1 MAFCQTAARLSNSAK
16 SVKRPQS
23 KLWVARQYR
32 DPYVQ
37 KRLSDPAAYRSRS
50 AFKLLEID
58 ERYRFLTEKDVN
70 VVVDLGAAP
79 GGWSQVVAGKFG
91 WSPTVPQIS
100 YSSRSAG
107 SKSEDSESLWS
118 DSALPLVKKPKMK
131 GRITNPKLD
140 EFDPLNI
147 DDLDL
152 SASHYP
158 GQTGRGTII
167 AVDLLNILPI
177 PGVQTVMGDFLLE
190 GTERVI
196 RGLLFNANSQ
206 QAKADVI
213 LSDMAANTSGND
225 AHDSES
231 SLEICEAVF
240 DFATR
245 NLRAADSVGRRKGGV
260 LLMKFFAHPLLD
272 KFREE
277 KLQPKFYKVF
287 CVKPPSSRAASSEA
301 YFLCQGWNP

>member
-1 MAFCQTAARLSNSAK
+1 MVFCRTAARLSNSAK

-23 KLWVARQYR
+23 KSWVARQYR

-37 KRLSDPAAYRSRS
+37 KRLRDPAAYRSRS
-50 AFKLLEID
+50 AFKLLEMD
-58 ERYRFLTEKDVN
+58 KRHQFLNEKDVN

-91 WSPTVPQIS
+91 WSPTIPQIS
-100 YSSRSAG
+100 RSLRGHAEEKSSNP
-107 SKSEDSESLWS
+107 ESLWS
-118 DSALPLVKKPKMK
+118 DTALLPLVKEPKLKRK
-131 GRITNPKLD
+131 GTNPTND

-147 DDLDL
+147 DNLDL
-152 SASHYP
+152 SPHP
-158 GQTGRGTII
+158 GRGTII

-177 PGVQTVMGDFLLE
+177 LGVQTIMGDFLE
-190 GTERVI
+190 KGTEKI
-196 RGLLFNANSQ
+196 ICGLLSNANNRQ
-206 QAKADVI
+206 PKADVI

-225 AHDSES
+225 AHDSQS
-231 SLEICEAVF
+231 SLEICEGVF

-245 NLRAADSVGRRKGGV
+245 NLRTADSVGRRKGGV
-260 LLMKFFAHPLLD
+260 LLIKFFAHPLLD

-277 KLQPKFYKVF
+277 KLQPNFYKVF
-287 CVKPPSSRAASSEA
+287 CIKPPSSRAASSEA

>member
-1 MAFCQTAARLSNSAK
+1 M
-16 SVKRPQS
+16 
-23 KLWVARQYR
+23 
-32 DPYVQ
+32 Q

-58 ERYRFLTEKDVN
+58 ERHQFLTERDVN

-91 WSPTVPQIS
+91 WNSEIPH
-100 YSSRSAG
+100 SSRDIAKG
-107 SKSEDSESLWS
+107 KGLKPEGLESLWS
-118 DSALPLVKKPKMK
+118 DSCSLPPPVKEPKLK
-131 GRITNPKLD
+131 RKDTSPTLD

-147 DDLDL
+147 DNLD
-152 SASHYP
+152 SNPHS
-158 GQTGRGTII
+158 GQMGRGSII

-177 PGVQTVMGDFLLE
+177 PGVQTVMGDFLAE
-190 GTERVI
+190 GTEQII
-196 RGLLFNANSQ
+196 RGLLFNANNR

-225 AHDSES
+225 AHDSQS

-245 NLRAADSVGRRKGGV
+245 NLRTANSTGRRKGGV
-260 LLMKFFAHPLLD
+260 LL
-272 KFREE
+272 
-277 KLQPKFYKVF
+277 
-287 CVKPPSSRAASSEA
+287 
-301 YFLCQGWNP
+301 